1 MKKTGKQTIIFSAP
15 PVIAASA
22 AVVGEKEGQG
32 PLSKCFDF
40 VSPDDYFGEKSW
52 EKAESAML
60 TRCFTLCCD
69 QLALLLKRAPVP
81 LPSRIRRSAHAERT
95 VDGDGRRLGHPQK
108 LR

>member
-40 VSPDDYFGEKSW
+40 VSPDD
-52 EKAESAML
+52 
-60 TRCFTLCCD
+60 
-69 QLALLLKRAPVP
+69 
-81 LPSRIRRSAHAERT
+81 
-95 VDGDGRRLGHPQK
+95 
-108 LR
+108 